1 MSVMHFN
8 KEHSIDTWHPT
19 QKPVDLLRYLI
30 RTYSNEGDTILDN
43 CIGSGTTAV
52 ACIKEKRHFVGFELS
67 EEYYKKAVKRINA
80 EKSQQ
85 TLF

>member
-1 MSVMHFN
+1 MN
-8 KEHSIDTWHPT
+8 
-19 QKPVDLLRYLI
+19 
-30 RTYSNEGDTILDN
+30 TIVN
-43 CIGSGTTAV
+43 STTAV

-67 EEYYKKAVKRINA
+67 EEYYEKAVKRINA